1 MFERLPDDQKLA
13 AIAFLEKAGGKIFL
27 IHFIL
32 LLKRMIRDG
41 ANDDAND
48 FYDMLQLLLLK
59 DINLL
64 FVTDDRAFF
73 QYYAGAEHHRIVRWQ
88 KFKDT

>member
-1 MFERLPDDQKLA
+1 MFLSHFVKL
-13 AIAFLEKAGGKIFL
+13 LD
-27 IHFIL
+27 
-32 LLKRMIRDG
+32 RMIRAR

-48 FYDMLQLLLLK
+48 FYDMLQLLLLR

-73 QYYAGAEHHRIVRWQ
+73 
-88 KFKDT
+88 